1 MTQNGPP
8 ELNKN
13 DPDSLYNWV
22 AYKVSCPQFRNPIKN
37 FIDENCSTFIDIDE
51 NSFE

>member
-1 MTQNGPP
+1 MNKNSP

-13 DPDSLYNWV
+13 TPDSIYNWV
-22 AYKVSCPQFRNPIKN
+22 EYKVSCPQFRNPIKN
-37 FIDENCSTFIDIDE
+37 YVDENCFTFIDIDE